1 MNIMDFSSL
10 QPAPVWRHFSTLCQ
24 IPRGSGHEGAVRE
37 ALATWACAHG
47 LVVKDDAVGNLIL
60 RKRASPGYENRPGV
74 VLQGHID
81 MVCQKNG
88 GSTHDFAVDPI
99 RPVLREG
106 WVAAENTTL
115 GADNGVGVALALAVL
130 EADDL
135 AHPALEVLLT
145 VDEESGMHGAL
156 GLKPDALQGRLL
168 LNLDTEEWGE
178 LYVGCAGS
186 VDVLVNAPLPT
197 EPPPSGVQAVV
208 VRLSGLAGGH
218 SGIDIH
224 RGRGSAIKLLA
235 SLLYG
240 LDGGS
245 GKQSGAFPFRLAALD
260 GGTAHNAIPR
270 EAVAT
275 LLLDDVDRARLQAE
289 ADAFVA
295 RLRNEL
301 GSEDSGLRVDITP
314 LTVPPD
320 RVLTA
325 ESTRTVLSVLH
336 ALPYGVRSM
345 SERVPD
351 VVDTSNNI
359 GVARVEGGKF
369 HLNIMVRSLRE
380 AGVRTL
386 AAEIADLLAS
396 AKLDADVHGAGPC
409 WTPKPDSALL
419 TLAQG
424 IYRDSFGSEAHVQV
438 IHAGLECGVFSA
450 LWPEMDMISFGPTIQ
465 GAHAPGERVEVASV
479 ERAWRLLT
487 GILAAIP
494 AA

>member
-1 MNIMDFSSL
+1 MDFSSL
-10 QPAPVWRHFSTLCQ
+10 QPVSVWRHFSTLCQ
-24 IPRGSGHEGAVRE
+24 IPRASGHEKAVRD
-37 ALATWACAHG
+37 ALAAWGRARG
-47 LVVKDDAVGNLIL
+47 LGVKEDAVGNLIL
-60 RKRASPGYENRPGV
+60 SKPASPGFEDRPGV

-88 GSTHDFAVDPI
+88 GSTHNFAVDPI

-106 WVAAENTTL
+106 WVSAEHTTL
-115 GADNGVGVALALAVL
+115 GADNGVGVALALAAL

-156 GLKPDALQGRLL
+156 GLQPDAVQGRLL

-186 VDVLVNAPLPT
+186 VDVLVDAPLPT
-197 EPPPSGVQAVV
+197 EPSPVGWHALV

-224 RGRGSAIKLLA
+224 RQRGSAIKLLA
-235 SLLYG
+235 RLLHG
-240 LDGGS
+240 LSEKGVD
-245 GKQSGAFPFRLAALD
+245 FRLAAFN

-270 EAVAT
+270 EAEAT
-275 LLLDDVDRARLQAE
+275 LLLSDADSAVFADDGDLLARIN
-289 ADAFVA
+289 AD
-295 RLRNEL
+295 EL
-301 GSEDSGLRVDITP
+301 GSEDSGVCIDITP
-314 LTVPPD
+314 LSTLPAVALTVE
-320 RVLTA
+320 A
-325 ESTRTVLSVLH
+325 TRTVVSVLH
-336 ALPYGVRSM
+336 RLPYGVRSM
-345 SERVPD
+345 SERMPD

-359 GVARVEGGKF
+359 GVARVEAGKF

-386 AAEIADLLAS
+386 AAEIADLLSA
-396 AKLDADVHGAGPC
+396 AKLDAQVHGAGPC

-424 IYRDSFGSEAHVQV
+424 IYRQTFGSEAHIQV

-465 GAHAPGERVEVASV
+465 GAHAPGERVDAASV
-479 ERAWRLLT
+479 QRAWSLLT